1 MSRETRRPRLD
12 QPRAPRRTVVRT
24 PYDPETFGRLSER
37 ISRFIGSWRFIAY
50 MTAFVAT
57 WMLWNVFAPEDLR
70 FDEWPF
76 IGLTLMLSLQASYAA
91 PLILLSQNR
100 QTDRD
105 RVQYWEDRG
114 RIDRILADEDF
125 LTREVAALRLAVNE
139 VATRDFIRDQLREL
153 SEDLE
158 SDTSPAPASGEADA
172 GSKVN
177 E

>member
-1 MSRETRRPRLD
+1 MAREMRRSRLD
-12 QPRAPRRTVVRT
+12 QPRGPRRGVRS
-24 PYDPETFGRLSER
+24 PYDPETFGKLSER

-50 MTAFVAT
+50 MTIFVGT

-100 QTDRD
+100 QADRD
-105 RVQYWEDRG
+105 RVQYWDDRS
-114 RIDRILADEDF
+114 RIDRIIADDDF
-125 LTREVAALRLAVNE
+125 LTREVSSLRMAVNE

-153 SEDLE
+153 IDELGDRSK
-158 SDTSPAPASGEADA
+158 AD
-172 GSKVN
+172 GSI
-177 E
+177 EPPT